1 MPLNPEVRDR
11 LHEFLK
17 EAKDGEG
24 LVRVVENTLKYLKSK
39 HLLTSMKL
47 DSNLVGIHPVTE
59 TVTGSIRKTSETL
72 STAYA
77 MSAMSRL
84 EYMLLEW
91 RSKGHGSVIGTA
103 SCSGLPTD
111 SLAPWKWKR

>member
-47 DSNLVGIHPVTE
+47 DSNLVGIHPCNRDGYGVNSQDVRDLIDT
-59 TVTGSIRKTSETL
+59 
-72 STAYA
+72 YA

-111 SLAPWKWKR
+111 SLALWKWKR